1 VRPSYNPPA
10 PFSPEKGK
18 LLMLEAYR
26 QHVAE
31 RAAQNIPPTPL
42 SPAQVADLL
51 ELLNDPPAG
60 EEAFLVELLTER
72 VPPGVDEAA
81 YVKAGFLSALATGE
95 TACALIDQEHAIQLL
110 GDMHGGYNITTLV
123 ELLDDPTLGMSAARE
138 LKKTLLV
145 FDAFHDVAERAKNG
159 STNAQAVLESW
170 AAGEWFTHR
179 NEVPESLKMVVYK
192 VTGETNTDDLSPAPD
207 AWSRPDIPLHAL
219 AMYKMARDGITPDEP
234 GTIGPLKHIE
244 SIKAK
249 GLPVA
254 FVGDVVGTGSS
265 RKSATNSVLW
275 YFGDDTPGIPNKRA
289 GGVCIGGK
297 VAPIFYN
304 TMEDAGALVFEA
316 PVDALGMGDV
326 IEIRPYDGKILSES
340 GDILSEFALRSE
352 VLLDEVRAGG
362 RINLIIGRGLTAKAR
377 EALGLGESDLFR
389 KPEQPEESDKGFSL
403 AQKMVGRACG
413 VEGIRPGTYCEP
425 RMTTVGSQDTTG
437 PMTRDELQDL
447 ACLGFSADLTMQ
459 SFCHTAAY
467 PKPVDIDTQH
477 TLPDFIMT
485 RGGVSL
491 RPGDGIIHSWL
502 NRMLLPDT
510 VGTGGDSH
518 TRFPMGISFPAG
530 SGLVAFAAATGVMPL
545 DMPESVLVRFKGEMQ
560 LGVTLRDLVHA
571 IPYYAIQQDLL
582 TVEKKGKKN
591 IFSGRILEIEGLD
604 SLTVEQAFELSDA
617 SAERSAAGCTIK
629 LGEDTIAEYLRSNVV
644 LLRSMIA
651 EGYGDARTLERRVR
665 NMEAWLANP
674 ELLGADPDAEYA
686 AVIEIDLADINQ
698 PIVCA
703 PNDPDDARLL
713 SEVQGDKVDE
723 VFIGSCM
730 TNIGHFRAAGEL
742 LEAHG
747 APVSTRMWICPPT
760 RMDEHQLM
768 EEGYYA
774 IFGRAGA
781 RTEMPGCSLCM
792 GNQARV
798 APKSTV
804 LSTSTRNFPN
814 RLGEGANVYLTSA
827 ELAAVGA
834 LLGKLPTPEE
844 YLEYASKIDS
854 MADDIYRYMNFDQ
867 VVAFQKLAADG
878 ERIAATII
886 DQVA

>member
-1 VRPSYNPPA
+1 
-10 PFSPEKGK
+10 
-18 LLMLEAYR
+18 MLDAYR
-26 QHVAE
+26 EHVAE

-42 SPAQVADLL
+42 SPEQVA
-51 ELLNDPPAG
+51 ELVELIQAPPEG
-60 EEAFLVELLTER
+60 DEDFLIELLTER

-81 YVKAGFLSALATGE
+81 YVKAGFLSSIAKAE
-95 TACALIDQEHAIQLL
+95 TACALINREQAVTLL
-110 GDMHGGYNITTLV
+110 GNMLGGYNIGTLIA
-123 ELLDDPTLGMSAARE
+123 LLDDAEVGASAARE
-138 LKKTLLV
+138 LKRTILV
-145 FDAFHDVAERAKNG
+145 FDAFHDVQQLAESG
-159 STNAQAVLESW
+159 SKNAQSVLESW
-170 AAGEWFTHR
+170 AAGEWFTDR
-179 NEVPESLKMVVYK
+179 PEVADSLKMVVFK

-219 AMYKMARDGITPDEP
+219 AMFKMARDGIEPDEP
-234 GTIGPLKHIE
+234 GATGPLQLIE
-244 SIKAK
+244 EIQSS

-316 PVDALGMGDV
+316 PVDHLLMGDV
-326 IEIRPYDGKILSES
+326 IEIRPYEGVILSES
-340 GDILSEFALRSE
+340 GDVVSEFALRSD

-362 RINLIIGRGLTAKAR
+362 RINLIIGRGLTTKAR
-377 EALGLGESDLFR
+377 QALGLEENALFR
-389 KPEQPEESDKGFSL
+389 KPTSPEASDKGYTL

-413 VEGIRPGTYCEP
+413 VDGIRPGTYCEP
-425 RMTTVGSQDTTG
+425 QMTTVGSQDTTG

-467 PKPVDIDTQH
+467 PKPVDINTQH
-477 TLPDFIMT
+477 TLPDFITT

-545 DMPESVLVRFKGEMQ
+545 DMPESVLVRFSGEMKP
-560 LGVTLRDLVHA
+560 GVTLRDLVHA

-629 LGEDTIAEYLRSNVV
+629 LGEDTIAEYLRSNIV

-651 EGYGDARTLERRVR
+651 EGYGDARTLERRAR
-665 NMEAWLANP
+665 NMEAWLDNP
-674 ELLGADPDAEYA
+674 DLLMADNDAEYA
-686 AVIEIDLADINQ
+686 AVIEIDLAEIDQ

-760 RMDEHQLM
+760 RMDENQLM

-798 APKSTV
+798 APQSTV

-834 LLGKLPTPEE
+834 LLGKLPSPAE
-844 YLEYASKIDS
+844 YLEYAVKIDS
-854 MADDIYRYMNFDQ
+854 MADEIYRYMNFDR
-867 VVAFQKLAADG
+867 VLAFQKLAEDG
-878 ERIAATII
+878 QRIAATII
-886 DQVA
+886 DEVA